1 MKFCKCRRILVL
13 ISVNRAEFLK
23 TCLKTSK
30 KPRIFAPEPGESQVS
45 GHCGENLHCCPG
57 WPHLQ
62 AQSLSL
68 KRVVTKSVK
77 QHGSWCVFRAVLPRR
92 TRIFNLI
99 EKLLNRIA
107 ALKPRL
113 FHTTDFRVIPFSYT
127 LAKFTTLKCSSL
139 INTALFNTTP
149 KAPKYLSFDSMPKK
163 QFCRCSLYVDVSNY
177 TTSLP
182 TPWRW

>member
-1 MKFCKCRRILVL
+1 MLARCEVL
-13 ISVNRAEFLK
+13 RFV
-23 TCLKTSK
+23 
-30 KPRIFAPEPGESQVS
+30 KP
-45 GHCGENLHCCPG
+45 
-57 WPHLQ
+57 
-62 AQSLSL
+62 
-68 KRVVTKSVK
+68 SVK

-99 EKLLNRIA
+99 EKLLNRIS

-113 FHTTDFRVIPFSYT
+113 FHATDFRVIPFSYT

-139 INTALFNTTP
+139 INTTP

-177 TTSLP
+177 TTSLA
-182 TPWRW
+182 TPRRYHRDEKSLLPVTRQSIVFKTKQGLLFTNLFQVLVNHWMTVCLSTNLKF

>member
-1 MKFCKCRRILVL
+1 M
-13 ISVNRAEFLK
+13 
-23 TCLKTSK
+23 
-30 KPRIFAPEPGESQVS
+30 
-45 GHCGENLHCCPG
+45 
-57 WPHLQ
+57 
-62 AQSLSL
+62 
-68 KRVVTKSVK
+68 
-77 QHGSWCVFRAVLPRR
+77 LPRR

-99 EKLLNRIA
+99 EKLLNRIS

-113 FHTTDFRVIPFSYT
+113 FHTTDFRVFPFSYT

-177 TTSLP
+177 TTSLA
-182 TPWRW
+182 TPRRYHRQSHDSLLFSKLNKVFSSPICFKSL